1 MSSKGWIDGYLY
13 PYGIAASKHNEEE
26 FLLATESQLYYGE
39 DSEHIYARY
48 CTTIGEGENV
58 EYVTNGEMTWQKF
71 YELYDMYGE
80 ESTVWDEY
88 KKEKKKST
96 TINDI
101 VNMAKNID
109 MDKFQDGIN
118 SLSKAVGLFSDL
130 FANRGSG
137 NSTNTYKPRPLYK
150 HFED

>member
-1 MSSKGWIDGYLY
+1 MNNLDNFKKFIRNNPTFANYIKD
-13 PYGIAASKHNEEE
+13 N
-26 FLLATESQLYYGE
+26 T
-39 DSEHIYARY
+39 
-48 CTTIGEGENV
+48 
-58 EYVTNGEMTWQKF
+58 MTWQKF

-80 ESTVWDEY
+80 ESSVWDEY
-88 KKEKKKST
+88 RQEKKKST

-130 FANRGSG
+130 FANKNAS
-137 NSTNTYKPRPLYK
+137 NPNTYKPRAIYK
-150 HFED
+150 RFED